1 VRVLVLGGTH
11 HVGRAAVEAALA
23 AGDDVT
29 TVNRGVS
36 RPPADG
42 VTALVADRTEPGAL
56 AAALDGQPGWDA
68 VLDTWSGAPRVVH
81 ESAQLLSGRAAHYAY
96 VSTRSVYRWPIPLG
110 LDESA
115 PLADGDPDS
124 DDAADYQAAKR
135 GSEIAVAEAFDGPW
149 LLARAG
155 LIIGPYEITGRL
167 PWWLGRL
174 ARGGPT
180 LAPGPQDR
188 PLQYIDGR
196 DLALWLLST
205 AQRGVTGPYNAVSH
219 RGHAT
224 MGTLLDAAVDASG
237 GRADLVWVDPHV
249 VEDAGIAAWTE
260 LPIWLPP
267 TGEAAG
273 LHDGDVTAAYAAG
286 LDCRPVADTVRDTW
300 DWLQVEGWPPPR
312 PDRPPVGLDP
322 AREQEVLRQVLDARA
337 S

>member
-1 VRVLVLGGTH
+1 MRLLVLGGTH
-11 HVGRAAVEAALA
+11 HVGRALVEAALA

-29 TVNRGVS
+29 TVNRGAS
-36 RPPADG
+36 RAPADG
-42 VTALVADRTEPGAL
+42 VRPLVADRTVPGAL
-56 AAALDGQPGWDA
+56 ARALDGQPDWDA
-68 VLDTWSGAPRVVH
+68 VVDTWSGAPRAVH
-81 ESAQLLSGRAAHYAY
+81 ESARQLSGRAGHYAY
-96 VSTRSVYRWPIPLG
+96 VSSRSVYAWPIPLG

-115 PLADGDPDS
+115 PLAEGDPDS

-135 GSEIAVAEAFDGPW
+135 GGELAVVDGFDGPS

-174 ARGGPT
+174 AAGGQT
-180 LAPGPQDR
+180 LAPGPRDR

-196 DLALWLLST
+196 DLALWLRAAPGRGLS
-205 AQRGVTGPYNAVSH
+205 GPFNAVSH

-224 MGTLLDAAVDASG
+224 MGSLLDAAVDASG
-237 GRADLVWVDPHV
+237 GRAELVWVQPQV

-286 LDCRPVADTVRDTW
+286 LDCRPVEDTVRDTW
-300 DWLQVEGWPPPR
+300 EWLQAEGWPPAR
-312 PDRPPVGLDP
+312 TDRPPVGLDSD
-322 AREQEVLRQVLDARA
+322 REQAVLRQVQGRTDR
-337 S
+337 

>member
-1 VRVLVLGGTH
+1 MRVLVLGGTH

-42 VTALVADRTEPGAL
+42 VRPLVADRTTAGAL
-56 AAALDGQPGWDA
+56 ASALDGQPDWDA
-68 VLDTWSGAPRVVH
+68 VVDTWSGAPRAVH
-81 ESAQLLSGRAAHYAY
+81 ESARLLSGRAAHYAY
-96 VSTRSVYRWPIPLG
+96 VSSRSVYRWPIPPG

-115 PLADGDPDS
+115 PVADGDPDS
-124 DDAADYQAAKR
+124 DVTADYQAAKR
-135 GSEIAVAEAFDGPW
+135 GAELAVLDGFDGPS

-155 LIIGPYEITGRL
+155 LVIGPYEITGRL

-174 ARGGPT
+174 AEGGPT
-180 LAPGPQDR
+180 LAPGPYDR

-196 DLALWLLST
+196 DLAIWLLST
-205 AQRGVTGPYNAVSH
+205 AQRGVTGPFNAVSH

-237 GRADLVWVDPHV
+237 GTAELVWVDPEV
-249 VEDAGIAAWTE
+249 VDDAGIAAWTE

-286 LDCRPVADTVRDTW
+286 LDCRPVTDTVRDTW
-300 DWLQVEGWPPPR
+300 AWLQAEGWPPPR
-312 PDRPPVGLDP
+312 PDRPPVGLDR
-322 AREQEVLRQVLDARA
+322 AREDAVLA
-337 S
+337 SVRR